1 MISTDRVGVT
11 VGAFLTRVADASV
24 VQLAQKSCASMGAF
38 AVERSYAVMTG
49 GSVVACSTCAV
60 IDVLTAIVSSP
71 AVHTHTLVAAIGVV
85 ARASILAG
93 IWHQLT
99 LINVLCAELTCKFRF
114 TLAVVGVHSIHTR
127 SSILALMTRTVINV
141 VVAV

>member
-11 VGAFLTRVADASV
+11 VRAFLTWVADAGV

-38 AVERSYAVMTG
+38 AVERSYTVMTG

-71 AVHTHTLVAAIGVV
+71 AVHTHTLVAAISVV
-85 ARASILAG
+85 ARAAILAG
-93 IWHQLT
+93 VWHQLA

-114 TLAVVGVHSIHTR
+114 TLAVVGVDSIHTR